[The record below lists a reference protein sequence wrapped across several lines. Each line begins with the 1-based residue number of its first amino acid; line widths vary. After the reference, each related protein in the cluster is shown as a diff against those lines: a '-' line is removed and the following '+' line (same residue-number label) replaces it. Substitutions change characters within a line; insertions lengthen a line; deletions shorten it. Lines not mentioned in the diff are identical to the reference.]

1 MMGLEI
7 GMGRT
12 QEAFL
17 GVISIS
23 LVDTFSLLSYVNH
36 STKRIV
42 TVVTISLEMTCC
54 NTLSFNSLI
63 SLDSLAKIILA
74 GGKEGK

>member
-1 MMGLEI
+1 MGSKMA
-7 GMGRT
+7 MGRA
-12 QEAFL
+12 QAAFF

-23 LVDTFSLLSYVNH
+23 LAVTFSSLSYVNH

-42 TVVTISLEMTCC
+42 AVVTISVEMTCC

-63 SLDSLAKIILA
+63 GLGSPAKMFLV
-74 GGKEGK
+74 GGT

>member
-1 MMGLEI
+1 MGPKMA
-7 GMGRT
+7 MGHA
-12 QEAFL
+12 QAAFF
-17 GVISIS
+17 GVIQIS
-23 LVDTFSLLSYVNH
+23 LADTFSSLCYVNY
-36 STKRIV
+36 STKWIV

>member
-1 MMGLEI
+1 MMGPKI

-12 QEAFL
+12 QEAFF

-23 LVDTFSLLSYVNH
+23 LVDTFSSLSYVNH
-36 STKRIV
+36 STKWIV

-63 SLDSLAKIILA
+63 GLGSPVRIFLA
-74 GGKEGK
+74 GSTSGI